1 MKGSVRLLRKV
12 SFSSGHRYW
21 RAELSEAENK
31 DLFGKWAS
39 PYNHGH
45 NYVLWVGVDGS
56 TDEITGMVVNIK
68 DIDRTVR
75 DTVLK
80 ELDQKS
86 LNDEVAHFASVV
98 PSTENLALYI
108 AHKLS
113 RQSLGG
119 RLAYLKLEENPLLF
133 VEIDM
138 NKTPS
143 VTLTRVYEFAASH
156 RLYSPSLT
164 QAENEALYGKCSNE
178 HGHGHNYVLEVTV
191 GGQPDPET
199 GMLVDID
206 ELDRVIHALVV
217 DRYDHHNLSLE
228 IPELQGKVATSEV
241 VAEAIWELLDGNLP
255 ARLESVRLFETARNA
270 FEIRRPI
277 LQVS

>member
-1 MKGSVRLLRKV
+1 MRLLRKV

-21 RAELSEAENK
+21 RQELSEAENK
-31 DLFGKWAS
+31 ELFGKWAS

-56 TDEITGMVVNIK
+56 TDETTGMVVNIK

-75 DTVLK
+75 DTLLK

-108 AHKLS
+108 AQGLA

-119 RLAYLKLEENPLLF
+119 RLTYLKLEENPLLF

-138 NKTPS
+138 NTTSPR

-156 RLYSPSLT
+156 RLHSPVLS
-164 QAENEALYGKCSNE
+164 QVENEALYGKCSNE

-191 GGQPDPET
+191 GGDPDPET
-199 GMLVDID
+199 GMLVGIG
-206 ELDRVIHALVV
+206 ELDKVVHALVI

-255 ARLESVRLFETARNA
+255 ARLEAVRLFETARNA
-270 FEIRRPI
+270 FEIRRPT